1 MIQIHI
7 TRFHDLS
14 FEENV
19 RKTVMVVVFFAP
31 DSLIVAESIVCLEMS
46 QLFES
51 KVLYFVFDVS

>member
-1 MIQIHI
+1 MINTHNMLP
-7 TRFHDLS
+7 RFIIR
-14 FEENV
+14 ENV
-19 RKTVMVVVFFAP
+19 RKTVMVLAFLAP